1 MLRRGESGG
10 ERSFAFAGELGGS
23 GGCRLVLEQLG
34 NAEVEQLHL
43 SIAGDKHVR
52 RLEVP
57 LRASGTLK
65 AAADCPGAVLGEE
78 DPISLAL
85 NY

>member
-1 MLRRGESGG
+1 LLRRGESGG
-10 ERSFAFAGELGGS
+10 ERSFAFAGELRGS
-23 GGCRLVLEQLG
+23 GGCRHVLEQLG
-34 NAEVEQLHL
+34 NAE
-43 SIAGDKHVR
+43 
-52 RLEVP
+52 
-57 LRASGTLK
+57 GTLK